1 MALGKVPWSR
11 MICPRCGVVNAPDRQ
26 SCTRC
31 SGSLVRPPARDDIPL
46 PPVTPVTERAKLK
59 TGGPP
64 NPKSTVPKSTVPA
77 AATALVAATALAPA
91 TAPVGPAPAPASTAG
106 NTSGDGLLRPAAPLP
121 GLPAEPAAADLYLL
135 STDRSTGQPAPPDGP
150 LNQSERLP
158 ADRPGRLAVGLSR
171 A

>member
-1 MALGKVPWSR
+1 

-31 SGSLVRPPARDDIPL
+31 SGSLVPPPARDDRPL
-46 PPVTPVTERAKLK
+46 PPVVPVTERAKLK
-59 TGGPP
+59 VGGPP
-64 NPKSTVPKSTVPA
+64 NPKSTAPA
-77 AATALVAATALAPA
+77 AAASAPAPAALAPA
-91 TAPVGPAPAPASTAG
+91 APPVPPGSPAPA
-106 NTSGDGLLRPAAPLP
+106 TSGDGSLRPAVPSS
-121 GLPAEPAAADLYLL
+121 GVSAEPAAADLYLL

-150 LNQSERLP
+150 LNQSERLA